1 MCKLQ
6 IFHIFASELG
16 ENLMWLW
23 MSVCSAILLGVYDV
37 TKKQSLKRN
46 SVLHVLLGATAL
58 TALFLCPFLEA
69 GTPKDHLALFFKGI
83 LVTTSWVSGLLGMKY
98 LPLTTVS
105 TLKASRPVFVVVFS
119 IILFGEK
126 LNVWQWAGVL
136 LVIAALYLLSLSSK
150 KEGIK
155 FTSNKGVFYM
165 VISIFAGAASALY
178 DKHILGYMEPLFVQ
192 SWANV
197 YITGMLLVCVLVKA
211 LKDGPEKRDRFTWD
225 WRLLL
230 IAVLITLSDGL
241 YFFALKDGDAL
252 LSVIS
257 MLRRCSVV
265 ITFVLGA
272 LIFKEKRIKDKAL
285 DLVVLLAGVTLLLF
299 GSSI

>member
-1 MCKLQ
+1 
-6 IFHIFASELG
+6 
-16 ENLMWLW
+16 
-23 MSVCSAILLGVYDV
+23 MSVCSAVLLGVYDV
-37 TKKQSLKRN
+37 VKKQSLKRN
-46 SVLHVLLGATAL
+46 SVLYVLLGATAL
-58 TALFLCPFLEA
+58 TTLFLCPFLEA
-69 GTPKDHLALFFKGI
+69 GTPKDHLALFLKGI

-105 TLKASRPVFVVVFS
+105 TIKASRPVFVVAFS

-126 LNVWQWAGVL
+126 LNLWQWGGVV
-136 LVIAALYLLSLSSK
+136 LVIAALYLLSVSSR

-155 FTSNKGVFYM
+155 FTSNKGVACM
-165 VISIFAGAASALY
+165 AISVLSGAASALY

-197 YITGMLLVCVLVKA
+197 YITVLLIVCVLVKA
-211 LKDGPEKRDRFTWD
+211 LIDGPEKREHFKWD

-230 IAVLITLSDGL
+230 IAVLITASDML
-241 YFFALKDGDAL
+241 YFFSLKDEGAM
-252 LSVIS
+252 LSIIS

-272 LIFKEKRIKDKAL
+272 LLFKEKRIKDKAM
-285 DLVVLLAGVTLLLF
+285 DLAVLLAGITLLLF

>member
-1 MCKLQ
+1 
-6 IFHIFASELG
+6 
-16 ENLMWLW
+16 
-23 MSVCSAILLGVYDV
+23 MSVCSAVLLGVYDV
-37 TKKQSLKRN
+37 VKKQSLKRN
-46 SVLHVLLGATAL
+46 SVLYVLLGATAL
-58 TALFLCPFLEA
+58 TTLFLCPFLEA
-69 GTPKDHLALFFKGI
+69 GTPKDHLALFLKSI

-105 TLKASRPVFVVVFS
+105 TIKASRPVFVVAFS

-126 LNVWQWAGVL
+126 LNLWQWGGVV
-136 LVIAALYLLSLSSK
+136 LVIAALYLLSVSSR

-155 FTSNKGVFYM
+155 FTSNKGVACM
-165 VISIFAGAASALY
+165 AISVLSGAASALY

-197 YITGMLLVCVLVKA
+197 YITVLLIVCVLVKA
-211 LKDGPEKRDRFTWD
+211 LIDGPEKREHFKWD

-230 IAVLITLSDGL
+230 IAVLITASDML
-241 YFFALKDGDAL
+241 YFFSLKDEGAM
-252 LSVIS
+252 LSIIS

-272 LIFKEKRIKDKAL
+272 LLFKEKRIKDKAM
-285 DLVVLLAGVTLLLF
+285 DLAVLLAGITLLLF